1 MKPIINLF
9 LLFFLIDLINVLP
22 IRKLD
27 EPNPTEPTKPINGTD
42 YPGITCG
49 KKNPKKHKDCTK
61 YGTDSGMLCCY
72 VEIQGKN
79 IGCYL
84 LSEKMAENKK
94 IKGSKTFLDGANSE
108 EWDCGNNS
116 NFLKIKLA
124 FIFIALLF

>member
-27 EPNPTEPTKPINGTD
+27 EPNPTEPTKPIIDMD
-42 YPGITCG
+42 YPRITCG

-72 VEIQGKN
+72 VEIQGKY

-84 LSEKMAENKK
+84 LSEKMADLKE
-94 IKGSKTFLDGANSE
+94 IKGDKTFPDE
-108 EWDCGNNS
+108 EAWHCGNNS

>member
-27 EPNPTEPTKPINGTD
+27 EQEATDPTKPIIDVD

-49 KKNPKKHKDCTK
+49 KKNPKKHNDCIK

-84 LSEKMAENKK
+84 LSEKMAELKK
-94 IKGSKTFLDGANSE
+94 IDGSKTFPDGDNSE
-108 EWDCGNNS
+108 TWDCGNNS